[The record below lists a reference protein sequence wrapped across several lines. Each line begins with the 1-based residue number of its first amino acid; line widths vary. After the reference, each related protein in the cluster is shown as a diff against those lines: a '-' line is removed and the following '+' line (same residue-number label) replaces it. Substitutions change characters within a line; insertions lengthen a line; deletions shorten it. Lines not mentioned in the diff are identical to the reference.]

1 MKHEIT
7 RDDIMPM
14 EEYGRI
20 RRDHARTLAEQKRNR
35 RVHVGPDVTLYF
47 ESYETMWYQIH
58 EMLWIERGGDAQV
71 DDELS
76 AYNPLIPKG
85 DELIAT
91 LMVEIGDPA
100 RRQQV
105 LAKLGGFEE
114 TVTLSFA
121 GHTIKAVAEED
132 VDRTTA
138 AGKASSVQF
147 LHFPFTAEQKQAFA
161 APGAEVTVA
170 IAHPAYRHMAGMPE
184 EVRAVL
190 VKDFA

>member
-7 RDDIMPM
+7 RDDIIPM

-20 RRDHARTLAEQKRNR
+20 RRDHARTLAERKRDR

-58 EMLWIERGGDAQV
+58 EMLWIERGGDAQI

-76 AYNPLIPKG
+76 AYNPLIPTG
-85 DELIAT
+85 DELVAT
-91 LMVEIGDPA
+91 LMVEIGDPD

-121 GHTIKAVAEED
+121 GHTVRAVAEED

-147 LHFPFTAEQKQAFA
+147 LHFPFTAGQKKAFA
-161 APGAEVTVA
+161 EPGTEITVA
-170 IAHPAYRHMAGMPE
+170 VGHPAYRHMAIMPE
-184 EVRAVL
+184 EVRATL
-190 VKDFA
+190 AKDFA